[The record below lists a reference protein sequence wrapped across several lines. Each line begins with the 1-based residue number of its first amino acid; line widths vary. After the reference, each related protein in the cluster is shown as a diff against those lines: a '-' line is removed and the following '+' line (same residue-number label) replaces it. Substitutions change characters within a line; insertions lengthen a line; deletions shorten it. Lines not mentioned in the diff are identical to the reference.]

1 MVEVRSEDRVP
12 ARRRLGPPGADQ
24 DPRRGGQRVDEVRLR
39 RSRFATRPLL
49 VERDDRTFAIAAVT
63 NVDVDPGQRA
73 RGVDDVR
80 LASSAPYAELVSA
93 PEEQFLASPRER
105 RRAHIRDMC
114 DLALRRNVEHD
125 ELGCP
130 GVVLRARRAEGDART
145 AAGKPR
151 IRPCRQVGGLPM
163 SCRTAVQ
170 LNIGSSAGTWSS
182 TRQTCVSTSPSGWCS
197 GGCVT
202 PAMAATSGISTAA
215 TLTT

>member
-80 LASSAPYAELVSA
+80 FAPGGPYAELVAA
-93 PEEQFLASPRER
+93 PEEQLLAAPRER
-105 RRAHIRDMC
+105 RRATSAIR
-114 DLALRRNVEHD
+114 A
-125 ELGCP
+125 
-130 GVVLRARRAEGDART
+130 
-145 AAGKPR
+145 
-151 IRPCRQVGGLPM
+151 
-163 SCRTAVQ
+163 
-170 LNIGSSAGTWSS
+170 
-182 TRQTCVSTSPSGWCS
+182 
-197 GGCVT
+197 
-202 PAMAATSGISTAA
+202 ISRFV
-215 TLTT
+215 